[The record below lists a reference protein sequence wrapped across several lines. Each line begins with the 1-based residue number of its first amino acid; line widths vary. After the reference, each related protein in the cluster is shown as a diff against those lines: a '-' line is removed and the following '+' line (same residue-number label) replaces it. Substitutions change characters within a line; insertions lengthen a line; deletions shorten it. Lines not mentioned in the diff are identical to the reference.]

1 MSRQIRRV
9 AGLMLVLFAALFV
22 NLNVIQLL
30 RADDLANDP
39 RNPRLII
46 KEYEIER
53 GPIVVGE
60 KEIVHSVLTD
70 DDLAYLRVYEEPFL
84 YSHLTGYYSVVLLRS
99 GLEQALNEELTGT
112 PSEVLAQNLADLLSD
127 RAEVGNTVRLTI
139 DPEVQ
144 AEAARALGDR
154 IGAVVALDPRT
165 GAVLASYSNPSYD
178 PNLLSSHDRPAINE
192 NWQALQEVPGRPL
205 LDRVTREFFPPG
217 SAFKVVVAAAALE
230 RGIQPTTAFPDEQRF
245 DVPQTESDIGNFGG
259 GLCAG
264 GGTIS
269 LADALR
275 VSCNTTFARLG
286 VELGSDV
293 LVDVAERF
301 GFNRRIP
308 YELGV
313 IDSVIPKELDPP
325 STAQS
330 GIGQRDVRW
339 TPLHAAMIVASIANE
354 GTIMQPHVVAE
365 VLDPT
370 GRVLRKGDTGPWSTP
385 THPSQVVDRDVALT
399 LADMM
404 VAVVNQG
411 TGTRAQI
418 PGVRVG
424 GKTGTAQ
431 VPGQAPTVWFI
442 GFAEDQVAVAVVL
455 PDAGDDATGGANAAP
470 IARAVM
476 EAALELR

>member
-9 AGLMLVLFAALFV
+9 AALMLVLFGALFV

-46 KEYEIER
+46 KEYAIER

-60 KEIVHSVLTD
+60 QEIVHSVLTE

-99 GLEQALNEELTGT
+99 GLEQALNDDLTGT
-112 PSEVLAQNLADLLSD
+112 PSEVLAQNLAHLLSD
-127 RAEVGNTVRLTI
+127 RAELGNTVRLTI
-139 DPEVQ
+139 DPDVQ

-178 PNLLSSHDRPAINE
+178 PNLLSSHDRVAINE
-192 NWQALQEVPGRPL
+192 NWQALQESPGRPL
-205 LDRVTREFFPPG
+205 VDRVTREFFPPG

-230 RGIQPTTAFPDEQRF
+230 RGIQPTTAFPDEQQF

-286 VELGSDV
+286 VELGSDA
-293 LVDVAERF
+293 LVDIAERF

-313 IDSVIPKELDPP
+313 IESVIPKELDPP
-325 STAQS
+325 SAAQS

-339 TPLHAAMIVASIANE
+339 TPLHAAMVAASIANE
-354 GTIMQPHVVAE
+354 GTIMQPHVVTE

-385 THPSQVVDRDVALT
+385 THPSQVIDRDVALT

-431 VPGQAPTVWFI
+431 VPDQAPTVWFI

-455 PDAGDDATGGANAAP
+455 TDGGDDATGGANAAP

-476 EAALELR
+476 EAALDLR